1 MGWSQQQHMS
11 STELHLMLSKR
22 QDSMG
27 DFSWGCKCF
36 VSRLTPRSI
45 ISQGALFCSYSILH
59 LTRVFPLWSSYDFI
73 SFGMLHSWRMSLCI
87 LMILL
92 MHCLISVQM
101 WDSLLPS
108 VVPLGRPVL
117 RQWHH
122 RVVMIVMTWATLTIC
137 LGSDTLRKVIRFVQH
152 QMNLTNHHQLP
163 AFLLRQWVLVRP
175 SRYLL
180 LHLFLFHQQL
190 LFVGQLWSMEIRPSG
205 HAGKKAFWI

>member
-1 MGWSQQQHMS
+1 MGWRQQQHMS
-11 STELHLMLSKR
+11 STELHLMPTTYHKGKR
-22 QDSMG
+22 FHGSLFMGVQLCPDSLR
-27 DFSWGCKCF
+27 DQFSPKAH
-36 VSRLTPRSI
+36 SYI
-45 ISQGALFCSYSILH
+45 HIALFILLGYS
-59 LTRVFPLWSSYDFI
+59 PAMLWSSYDFI

-122 RVVMIVMTWATLTIC
+122 RVVMIVMTWATPTIC
-137 LGSDTLRKVIRFVQH
+137 LGSDTLIKVIRFVQH
-152 QMNLTNHHQLP
+152 HMPMP
-163 AFLLRQWVLVRP
+163 AFLLRQRVFLILQ
-175 SRYLL
+175 SYLL
-180 LHLFLFHQQL
+180 VHLFLFHLQL
-190 LFVGQLWSMEIRPSG
+190 LFVGQLWSTEIRPSG